1 MMTKVKV
8 DKMIIEK
15 AEKWLNDPFDK
26 ETREQVKEM
35 VENNPEELVDAFYR
49 DLEFGTGGLRGILGA
64 GTNRMNKYT
73 VGMAT
78 QGLANY
84 VKKAFPGE
92 KEYRAAIA
100 FDNRHKSDIFA
111 KIIADVFSA
120 NGFKVFQFD
129 ELKPTP
135 ELSFAVRHFK
145 CHTGVMITASH
156 NPKEYNGYKAY
167 WNDGAQ
173 MIPPHDK
180 NVIAEVGKIKVED
193 VKFKGV
199 KKNIQIVGEEVDK
212 AYLDE
217 VLKLSLSAGSNKRQ
231 SEMKIVYTPLH
242 GAGVKLI
249 PAALELYGF
258 ENVFR
263 VYQQDITDGDFPTVH
278 SPNPEEPAA
287 LEMALEKA
295 RKVDA
300 DLVMATDPDGDR
312 VGIAVKDQND
322 DFILLN
328 GNQTAAILTY
338 YLLDLWKKKGRITG
352 EEFIVKTIVTSEL
365 VSDIAEKYGVECYD
379 VLTGFKW
386 IADVIRQ
393 NEGKKTFIGGG
404 EESYG
409 FMIGDYV
416 RDKDAVAA
424 CAMLAEVTAWAINQR
439 RTLYELLI
447 DIYLEFGFY
456 KESLLS
462 ITKKGKTGAEEIQK
476 MMENF
481 RKNPPKKINKSEVV
495 LIKDYLTGKA
505 LDITTNTETK
515 IDLPSSNV
523 LQFFTADGTKI
534 SMRPSGTEPKIK
546 FYFGVKAPLKD
557 RKDFDAVNSQLD
569 EKLEKVV
576 KDLGIG

>member
-1 MMTKVKV
+1 MTKAKV

-15 AEKWLNDPFDK
+15 AEKWLNEPYDK

-35 VENNPEELVDAFYR
+35 VENRPEELIDAFYR
-49 DLEFGTGGLRGILGA
+49 DLEFGTGGLRGIIGA

-78 QGLANY
+78 QGLVNY

-100 FDNRHKSDIFA
+100 FDNRRKSDFFA

-129 ELKPTP
+129 ELRPTP

-180 NVIAEVGKIKVED
+180 NVIAEVGKIKLED

-199 KKNIQIVGEEVDK
+199 KKNIQIIGEEVDN

-217 VLKLSLSAGSNKRQ
+217 VVKLSLSAGSNKRQ

-242 GAGVKLI
+242 GAGVKLV

-263 VYQQDITDGDFPTVH
+263 VYQQDINDGDFPTVH

-287 LEMALEKA
+287 LEMAIEKA

-312 VGIAVKDQND
+312 VGIAVKDLND
-322 DFILLN
+322 DFVLLN

-338 YLLDLWKKKGRITG
+338 YLLDLWKKKGKIAG
-352 EEFIVKTIVTSEL
+352 DEFIVKTIVTSEL
-365 VSDIAEKYGVECYD
+365 ISDIAEKYGVECYD

-416 RDKDAVAA
+416 RDKDAVAS

-481 RKNPPKKINKSEVV
+481 RKNPPKKINKSDVT

-505 LDITTNTETK
+505 LDVASNTETK
-515 IDLPSSNV
+515 IDLPASNV
-523 LQFFTADGTKI
+523 LQFFTADGTKV

-546 FYFGVKAPLKD
+546 FYFGVKASLKD
-557 RKDFDAVNSQLD
+557 RKDFDAVNRQLD

-576 KDLGIG
+576 KDLGIS

>member
-1 MMTKVKV
+1 MTKAKV

-15 AEKWLNDPFDK
+15 AEKWLNEPYDK

-35 VENNPEELVDAFYR
+35 VENRPEELIDAFYR
-49 DLEFGTGGLRGILGA
+49 DLEFGTGGLRGIIGA

-78 QGLANY
+78 QGLVNY

-100 FDNRHKSDIFA
+100 FDNRRKSDFFA

-129 ELKPTP
+129 ELRPTP

-180 NVIAEVGKIKVED
+180 NVIAEVGKIKLED

-199 KKNIQIVGEEVDK
+199 KKNIQIIGEEVDN

-217 VLKLSLSAGSNKRQ
+217 VVKLSLSAGSNKRQ

-242 GAGVKLI
+242 GAGVKLV

-258 ENVFR
+258 ENVFK
-263 VYQQDITDGDFPTVH
+263 VYQQDINDGDFPTVH

-287 LEMALEKA
+287 LEMAIEKA

-312 VGIAVKDQND
+312 VGIAVKDLND
-322 DFILLN
+322 DFVLLN

-338 YLLDLWKKKGRITG
+338 YLLDLWKKKGKIAG
-352 EEFIVKTIVTSEL
+352 DEFIVKTIVTSEL
-365 VSDIAEKYGVECYD
+365 ISDIAEKYGVECYD

-416 RDKDAVAA
+416 RDKDAVAS

-481 RKNPPKKINKSEVV
+481 RKNPPKKINKSDVT

-505 LDITTNTETK
+505 LDVASNTETK
-515 IDLPSSNV
+515 IDLPASNV
-523 LQFFTADGTKI
+523 LQFFTADGTKV

-557 RKDFDAVNSQLD
+557 RKDFDAVNRQLD

-576 KDLGIG
+576 KDLGIS

>member
-1 MMTKVKV
+1 MTKAKV

-15 AEKWLNDPFDK
+15 AEKWLNEPYDK

-35 VENNPEELVDAFYR
+35 VENRPEELIDAFYR
-49 DLEFGTGGLRGILGA
+49 DLEFGTGGLRGIIGA

-78 QGLANY
+78 QGLVNY

-100 FDNRHKSDIFA
+100 FDNRRKSDFFA

-129 ELKPTP
+129 ELRPTP

-180 NVIAEVGKIKVED
+180 NVIAEVGKIKLED

-199 KKNIQIVGEEVDK
+199 KKNIQIIGEEVDN

-217 VLKLSLSAGSNKRQ
+217 VVKLSLSAGSNKRQ

-242 GAGVKLI
+242 GAGVKLV

-263 VYQQDITDGDFPTVH
+263 VYQQDINDGDFPTVH

-287 LEMALEKA
+287 LEMAIEKA

-312 VGIAVKDQND
+312 VGIAVKDLND
-322 DFILLN
+322 DFVLLN

-338 YLLDLWKKKGRITG
+338 YLLDLWKKKGKIAG
-352 EEFIVKTIVTSEL
+352 DEFIVKTIVTSEL
-365 VSDIAEKYGVECYD
+365 ISDIAEKYGVECYD

-416 RDKDAVAA
+416 RDKDAVAS

-481 RKNPPKKINKSEVV
+481 RKNPPKKINKSDVT

-505 LDITTNTETK
+505 LDVASNTETK
-515 IDLPSSNV
+515 IDLPASNV
-523 LQFFTADGTKI
+523 LQFFTADGTKV

-557 RKDFDAVNSQLD
+557 RKDFDAVNRQLD

-576 KDLGIG
+576 KDLGIS